1 MKRLLPYALFEL
13 NDTDEPEF
21 FVLEPDPDYFRPVPT
36 LTTINQ
42 RDAEHRENVEWEK
55 DLKTI
60 SKALSPTLSF
70 KSRYKPPSE
79 LRELGFRIVER
90 PRIASYIFGTSL
102 LGLASVLLTKRRSVT
117 LYIHLRYLDDYYY
130 VYLHAKVSGKNQ
142 AHVCKNEFK
151 ADGKEGL
158 RRLMGKVREWLEDC
172 TKVGNPHPRDIHGNH
187 MQSVPK
193 FRPLM
198 VK

>member
-1 MKRLLPYALFEL
+1 MERLLPYALFEL

-21 FVLEPDPDYFRPVPT
+21 FVLEPDPDYFRPVPP
-36 LTTINQ
+36 LTIINQ

-70 KSRYKPPSE
+70 KSRYKPPSV
-79 LRELGFRIVER
+79 LRELGFRIDPR
-90 PRIASYIFGTSL
+90 PSLASYIFGTSL
-102 LGLASVLLTKRRSVT
+102 LGLASVLLTKRRSAT
-117 LYIHLRYLDDYYY
+117 LYVKLRYLDDYYY
-130 VYLHAKVSGKNQ
+130 VYLQAKVSGKNQ
-142 AHVCKNEFK
+142 VHVCTNEFK

-172 TKVGNPHPRDIHGNH
+172 TNVGNPHPRDIHGNH

-193 FRPLM
+193 VRPLM